1 MNSTASRICAWA
13 GPAMI
18 VTFCTTFIFIA
29 NLIPPIPP
37 SWTAAQVQE
46 FYQAN
51 SLNLRIGTALAM
63 LGVAGGFA
71 WSAGVAAWTAR
82 MEGPTLP
89 VLSYSQLVC
98 AGWSFGGAY
107 LAIVFLS
114 AAAFRERSP
123 ELIQVLNDL
132 GWYWIVMPGSCAVMQ
147 CAFTG
152 IAILS
157 DKREDPFFPR
167 WVGYFNIWMGILQA
181 PGVMMAMFLT
191 GPFAWNGLFT
201 FWIPLTV
208 FSFWI
213 YVNTWAM
220 LHATKREALRQEASA
235 DAR

>member
-1 MNSTASRICAWA
+1 
-13 GPAMI
+13 
-18 VTFCTTFIFIA
+18 
-29 NLIPPIPP
+29 
-37 SWTAAQVQE
+37 
-46 FYQAN
+46 
-51 SLNLRIGTALAM
+51 
-63 LGVAGGFA
+63 
-71 WSAGVAAWTAR
+71 
-82 MEGPTLP
+82 
-89 VLSYSQLVC
+89 
-98 AGWSFGGAY
+98 
-107 LAIVFLS
+107 
-114 AAAFRERSP
+114 
-123 ELIQVLNDL
+123 
-132 GWYWIVMPGSCAVMQ
+132 MQ